1 MDPNILK
8 LFGRPVFSGSGRP
21 SDYFGEPMDLGYLGG
36 PRPEFIP
43 DEHDYNPE
51 LDPEQLIRSG
61 IPVPMAM
68 QVQQA
73 RAALHQKAA
82 EDRVRA
88 DSQAALRELEKVD
101 YSSPKAGNA
110 LTKIFSKFPNARRNP
125 EVIESV
131 NFMKALKP
139 QSETFDIETIA
150 DPILY
155 TKAQK
160 EKWADLPKSEVQ
172 RKMGAYEHNRK
183 ILAQAIENG
192 LGEADLVDAL
202 DPEAGIYDPLKVSA
216 KLKAGRYDPSEETDP
231 RMAHIAITQGWDKL
245 GKAEAARKRTAAM
258 LNLGIEDEAEAM
270 GVPSEELAPFLDKD
284 TGVYDMGKVKGHL
297 RQYTSKL
304 KTHPTAEIAK
314 YTERAAQ
321 EREALLSD
329 ESKLAYLQKK
339 HGDDKRTDF
348 PKAEWD
354 EAYATLSAQ
363 PVPAEKALEAIQAAM
378 GGRPKAKP
386 QSTEAKSSG
395 PPTINSQAEYD
406 ALPKGATYIDSKGK
420 QATKN

>member
-1 MDPNILK
+1 
-8 LFGRPVFSGSGRP
+8 
-21 SDYFGEPMDLGYLGG
+21 
-36 PRPEFIP
+36 
-43 DEHDYNPE
+43 
-51 LDPEQLIRSG
+51 
-61 IPVPMAM
+61 
-68 QVQQA
+68 
-73 RAALHQKAA
+73 
-82 EDRVRA
+82 
-88 DSQAALRELEKVD
+88 
-101 YSSPKAGNA
+101 
-110 LTKIFSKFPNARRNP
+110 
-125 EVIESV
+125 
-131 NFMKALKP
+131 
-139 QSETFDIETIA
+139 
-150 DPILY
+150 
-155 TKAQK
+155 
-160 EKWADLPKSEVQ
+160 
-172 RKMGAYEHNRK
+172 
-183 ILAQAIENG
+183 
-192 LGEADLVDAL
+192 
-202 DPEAGIYDPLKVSA
+202 
-216 KLKAGRYDPSEETDP
+216 
-231 RMAHIAITQGWDKL
+231 
-245 GKAEAARKRTAAM
+245 
-258 LNLGIEDEAEAM
+258 
-270 GVPSEELAPFLDKD
+270 VPSEELAPFLDRD

-378 GGRPKAKP
+378 GGRPKSKAST
-386 QSTEAKSSG
+386 QSTEAKASG